1 MYGSKGKSEMGKVKI
16 TILCEN
22 TASAR
27 MGITG
32 EHGFSALIEKDGE
45 KLLMDTGQGLSIMN
59 NARAL
64 QVDLTEVKRLI
75 LSHGHFDHTGG
86 LPQVLA
92 PPRGVEIIAHPDIFD
107 SKYAELET
115 PAGKMKVFIGM
126 RYSVDWLTKGLKA
139 SFNFQDEFVEISD
152 GIFYSGEVPRKTE
165 FEHPDSRLLVERND
179 SFELDLLL
187 DDISLLI
194 ETDKGPVIL
203 LGCAHAGAVNVMRHF
218 SEKTGHKKFHAVIG
232 GTHLGLIGDP
242 DQLEKTMDAF
252 DAFDVQMIAVSHCT
266 GQEAAAEIY
275 SRFKERFAFASAGW
289 SIEF

>member
-1 MYGSKGKSEMGKVKI
+1 MGKVKI

-22 TASAR
+22 TASPC

-45 KLLMDTGQGLSIMN
+45 KLLMDAGQGLSLLN
-59 NARAL
+59 NARTL
-64 QVDLTEVKRLI
+64 RVDLTEVKRLV

-107 SKYAELET
+107 SKYADLET
-115 PAGKMKVFIGM
+115 PEGKKKIFIGM
-126 RYSVDWLTKGLKA
+126 KFSRDWLENGLKA
-139 SFNFQDEFVEISD
+139 VFNFQKGFIELSNN
-152 GIFYSGEVPRKTE
+152 IFYSGEVPRKTE
-165 FEHPDSRLLVERND
+165 FEHPDPRLLVKRNG
-179 SFELDLLL
+179 SFEPDPLL

-203 LGCAHAGAVNVMRHF
+203 LGCAHAGTVNVMKHF
-218 SEKTGHKKFHAVIG
+218 SEKTGHEKFHAVIG
-232 GTHLGLIGDP
+232 GTHLGLLGNP

-252 DAFDVQMIAVSHCT
+252 DEFDVQMIAVSHCT
-266 GQEAAAEIY
+266 GSESAAAVY
-275 SRFKERFAFASAGW
+275 GRFKERFAFANAGW
-289 SIEF
+289 SATF